1 MKLVDRLFDIL
12 PYHAENYNP
21 KPDVLASKETGKWIT
36 YSIQEYRK
44 LADAI
49 SYALIEIGISK
60 GDKVGTIMPGRPE
73 WNMIDM
79 GILQAGAVHVP
90 IYPTIKESD
99 YRYILQ
105 HSEVKYL
112 FISGTDIYRKIE
124 HILPE
129 LTDLGGVCSLKEI
142 AGLTLYSDFIE
153 KGMKAID
160 SEKKKKPE
168 TRNIE
173 ESIDRQTSLD
183 QIKMTINAHD
193 LATIIYTSGT
203 TGNPKGVMLT
213 HYNIISNF
221 KAVEHIPP
229 VGQEGKALSYLPLCH
244 IYERM
249 MNYLFQ
255 YLGISVYYAESIAMI
270 AENIRETKPDIVTT
284 VPRLL
289 EKIYDKII
297 QNGRKLSGIKKFIFF
312 RSVAL
317 GNHFKE
323 DGRNSFMYKL
333 ELKLLDKLV
342 FTKWRAALGNNLKV
356 VVSGGAALQP
366 RLARIFWAAGVPVI
380 EGYGL
385 TETSPVIAVN
395 EFGFEGTKF
404 GTVGRPLKHTR
415 VMIAEDGEICAKGP
429 GLMLGYFKEPE
440 LTKAVVDDDGW
451 FHTGD
456 IGELLPEGHLRI
468 TGRKK
473 EIFKT
478 SLGKYISPE
487 LIENKFK
494 ESPFIDTLVVL
505 GENQKFA
512 AALVVPDFN
521 FLASYCKIKEI
532 PCTNNNEIVNHPTI
546 KKRFDV
552 EIKKFNHHFGA
563 TEQIKRYILI
573 GEEFTIESG
582 ELTPSLKLRRDF
594 ISKKYAQEIEKLF
607 S

>member
-1 MKLVDRLFDIL
+1 MKVVERLFDIL
-12 PYHAENYNP
+12 PYHAEQYDR
-21 KPDVLASKETGKWIT
+21 KPDVLASKESGKWIT
-36 YSIQEYRK
+36 YSIKEYHK
-44 LADAI
+44 LADAV
-49 SYALIEIGISK
+49 SYALLEMGIGK

-73 WNMIDM
+73 WNIIDM
-79 GILQAGAVHVP
+79 GILQTGAIHVP

-99 YRYILQ
+99 YRYILN
-105 HSEVKYL
+105 HGEVKFL
-112 FISGTDIYRKIE
+112 FISGSDIYRKIE
-124 HILPE
+124 HIIPE
-129 LTDLGGVCSLKEI
+129 LNGLLGVSSIKDVS
-142 AGLTLYSDFIE
+142 GLTPFNEIIE
-153 KGMKAID
+153 KGKSAID
-160 SEKKKKPE
+160 AEKAQSRGSKLPE
-168 TRNIE
+168 NDEITVTR
-173 ESIDRQTSLD
+173 LD
-183 QIKMTINAHD
+183 KIMSTIGTHD

-203 TGNPKGVMLT
+203 TGNPKGVMLS

-255 YLGISVYYAESIAMI
+255 YLGISVYYAESIAVI
-270 AENIRETKPDIVTT
+270 AENIREVKPDIVTT

-297 QNGRKLSGIKKFIFF
+297 ANGRKLTGIKRMIFF
-312 RSVAL
+312 RAVHL

-323 DGRNSFMYKL
+323 DGKNSAVYKV
-333 ELKLLDKLV
+333 ELKILDKLV
-342 FTKWRAALGNNLKV
+342 FSKWRAALGNNLKV

-395 EFGFEGTKF
+395 EFENQGTRF
-404 GTVGRPLKHTR
+404 GTVGRPLKHTK
-415 VMIAEDGEICAKGP
+415 VMIADDGEICAKGP
-429 GLMLGYFKEPE
+429 GLMMGYYKEPE
-440 LTKAVVDDDGW
+440 LTKEVIDKEGW

-456 IGELLPEGHLRI
+456 IGKLIPEGHLQI

-487 LIENKFK
+487 LLENKLK
-494 ESPFIDTLVVL
+494 ESPFIDTVVVL
-505 GENQKFA
+505 GENKKFA
-512 AALVVPDFN
+512 AALIVPDFN
-521 FLASYCKIKEI
+521 FLQNYCKIKDIPWISPKEI
-532 PCTNNNEIVNHPTI
+532 INNPVI
-546 KKRFDV
+546 KKRYEV
-552 EIKKFNHHFGA
+552 EIKRYNHHFGA
-563 TEQIKRYILI
+563 TEQVKRFQLM

-594 ISKKYAQEIEKLF
+594 ISKKYAAEIEKLF
-607 S
+607 L